1 MHPASTQQ
9 PNRVGQH
16 TRLIESALP
25 IQHFPSC
32 FHFHYASIMLQTSLL
47 KFSTWQKS
55 PKETKETLM
64 DTRTATA
71 ELGWTANP
79 PSGWEEVSG
88 YDENLNTIRTY
99 QVCNVFEP
107 NQNNWLLTTFINRR
121 GAHRIYTEMRFT
133 VRDCSSLPNVPGS
146 CKETFNLYY
155 YETDSVIATKKSAFW
170 TEAPYLKVDT
180 IAADESFSQV
190 DFGGRLMK
198 VNTEVRSFGP
208 LHRNGFYLAFQD
220 YGACMSLLSV
230 RVFFKKCPSVVQNF
244 AIFPETMTGA
254 ESTSLVIARGTC
266 IPNAEEVDVPIKLY
280 CNGDGEWMVPIGRC
294 TCKAGYEPEN
304 NVACKVII
312 SEGETPT
319 PRRPHVTPTAR
330 DGDAIP
336 GTSRATPQKQARS
349 RLQKRP
355 PAPDTQAPSKSK
367 KTKQDIRTAEDE
379 SKKIKE
385 FHLFV
390 YESLSKIKEREILI
404 EKERAALQV
413 QVDQMEKMTR
423 KFASELIKTN
433 KHYVSLA
440 AITQGGGALSQN
452 LSEAS
457 QGEIN
462 GPSGVSTPHHA
473 ASPSTDEADRE
484 SAHVSQSL
492 VDAAPIPPQ
501 ACVAGLSSP
510 HIAASPDAD
519 ETDGESGILTGSLN
533 SSIPPQVYVERV
545 RSWQR
550 PYERFRSLVVSEEFR
565 FVNLNRVIS
574 FANAIDELSRGVQ
587 EILNEIND
595 RIEDGDAVQMRLDGD
610 GIQNPVF
617 SFKKSKALL
626 DASEFLDF
634 VASMLQSNRE
644 ILLND
649 TLRLTVTISRPPRG
663 GALRKIKSI
672 PYSSIVQRKRRFL
685 IDFSSDS
692 HNLCFAAGLMGVMK
706 RGENDA
712 TLLEAA
718 RKLHSELGWS
728 TQKKVGLND
737 IAIVEDHLKVNI
749 HVVLCSDK
757 GWHIFKTRPLRYPDT
772 HFILLHDQHY
782 YGVINIKAFMGSRN
796 FCQHCHSIYNH
807 HHNCSIFCRMCGTSE
822 CKTILGTPR
831 KCPNCCLYCSSDY
844 CLKRHCELAVE
855 NEIDCPSRFW
865 CSKCKRYRDMGH
877 KYEECFGRSCKQCG
891 RRLEKGED
899 YHDRCYLEPLKKP
912 HASSKYIFYDF
923 ECTQENGEHCPNYAF
938 AKAFGGD
945 PKWPACGKSWEFKGE
960 TCLYQFVKTF
970 TTKKQF
976 RHCTFIAHNAK
987 GYDSHFIVKQLILE
1001 RLDPEIIAVG
1011 GKLMCVTIKSHD
1023 IKFVDSLNHLP
1034 MALAKLPKALGFQG
1048 CKGYFPHFFNTQ
1060 ENQNY
1065 VGPLPPIECYGVDQM
1080 MGQDRDAFLKWYEE
1094 NKSMTF
1100 DFQKELAFY
1109 CKLDVHILEQACTLY
1124 REEIMNMTYK
1134 DHHCIDPL
1142 QYLTLAGVCLAMYR
1156 FNFLAPLSV
1165 AIPPPDEYHRET
1177 KRFSS
1182 SSIQWL
1188 SYIEQTENIQIRH
1201 ALKGGEYRVDRFYLD
1216 GYSCVN
1222 GKKTAYDFLGCF
1234 HNGCLQCQNPHH
1246 FNKLIGKTFDQLYS
1260 ATRKRCDEL
1269 KRMGFEVRS
1278 IWEHEWNHLKS
1289 TDESVKAFLKTAQFP
1304 DPLHPRDALFG
1315 GRTNAITLYYKVEPG
1330 EKILYYD
1337 FTSLYPFVNATKMY
1351 PLGHPVIIQSHFA
1364 PLQNY
1369 FGFAKVKIYPPR
1381 GLFFPVLPYRV
1392 RGKLF
1397 FTLCRTCAETN
1408 QQETCQHSD
1417 EERALEGTFCTP
1429 ELHVAMRLGY
1439 KVVKIVEVW
1448 HFERKSDQLF
1458 SEYIKIHL
1466 RQKQE
1471 ASGYPSWC
1479 VTDAD
1484 KEKYIS
1490 DFQKNEGVLLR
1501 PSHITPNPAK
1511 RQIAKLFLNSLWGK
1525 FAQRTNLPTTEIVR
1539 DPDRFFELVFS
1550 ENYETSACSFIS
1562 DDAACVSWKHAE
1574 GRLTLSGNTNVYI
1587 AAFTTAYARLELYDL
1602 LDKLGSRCLYHDTDS
1617 VIFVSGEGDWNPPL
1631 GDYLGELTSE
1641 VPAGQHITEF
1651 VSAGPKTYAYQLS
1664 DKKVCLKVKGIT
1676 LNSANREKITFDS
1689 LKDLV
1694 FTHVSGSEPGKITVS
1709 HPGIVRGRNNFVI
1722 KTKNLTKTQKVVYD
1736 KRVLKEGFK
1745 SVPYGY

>member
-1 MHPASTQQ
+1 MDSQLEALEDLFNSGDLNMIIPMCQAEQPSTVED
-9 PNRVGQH
+9 RAR
-16 TRLIESALP
+16 T
-25 IQHFPSC
+25 IQ
-32 FHFHYASIMLQTSLL
+32 TV
-47 KFSTWQKS
+47 
-55 PKETKETLM
+55 
-64 DTRTATA
+64 A
-71 ELGWTANP
+71 EIHKRPQN
-79 PSGWEEVSG
+79 S
-88 YDENLNTIRTY
+88 NTDDI
-99 QVCNVFEP
+99 
-107 NQNNWLLTTFINRR
+107 
-121 GAHRIYTEMRFT
+121 
-133 VRDCSSLPNVPGS
+133 
-146 CKETFNLYY
+146 
-155 YETDSVIATKKSAFW
+155 
-170 TEAPYLKVDT
+170 
-180 IAADESFSQV
+180 
-190 DFGGRLMK
+190 
-198 VNTEVRSFGP
+198 
-208 LHRNGFYLAFQD
+208 
-220 YGACMSLLSV
+220 
-230 RVFFKKCPSVVQNF
+230 VV
-244 AIFPETMTGA
+244 
-254 ESTSLVIARGTC
+254 
-266 IPNAEEVDVPIKLY
+266 
-280 CNGDGEWMVPIGRC
+280 
-294 TCKAGYEPEN
+294 
-304 NVACKVII
+304 I
-312 SEGETPT
+312 SEGESTT
-319 PRRPHVTPTAR
+319 PRQRQAHVMPAGGETV
-330 DGDAIP
+330 IP
-336 GTSRATPQKQARS
+336 GTSHAAPPKQTRS
-349 RLQKRP
+349 RHQKRP
-355 PAPDTQAPSKSK
+355 PAADTQAPPKSK
-367 KTKQDIRTAEDE
+367 KRKQDIRTDEDE

-385 FHLFV
+385 FLLFV
-390 YESLSKIKEREILI
+390 CDTVTKMKDKEILI
-404 EKERAALQV
+404 EKERAALQA
-413 QVDQMEKMTR
+413 QADHMETMTR

-433 KHYVSLA
+433 KQYVSLA
-440 AITQGGGALSQN
+440 ATTQGGGALPQN

-462 GPSGVSTPHHA
+462 DPSGASTAHHA
-473 ASPSTDEADRE
+473 VSPDTDEGGGSE
-484 SAHVSQSL
+484 SEVL
-492 VDAAPIPPQ
+492 M
-501 ACVAGLSSP
+501 
-510 HIAASPDAD
+510 
-519 ETDGESGILTGSLN
+519 GSLN
-533 SSIPPQVYVERV
+533 SPIPPQVYVERV

-565 FVNLNRVIS
+565 FVNLNRVVS
-574 FANAIDELSRGVQ
+574 FANAIDEVSRGVQ
-587 EILNEIND
+587 EILDDIND
-595 RIEDGDAVQMRLDGD
+595 RIEEGDAVQMRLDGE
-610 GIQNPVF
+610 GFQNPLF
-617 SFKKSKALL
+617 SFKKSKDHM

-649 TLRLTVTISRPPRG
+649 TLRLTVTISQPPRG

-672 PYSSIVQRKRRFL
+672 PYSSIVERKRRFL

-692 HNLCFAAGLMGVMK
+692 HNLCFAAGLIGVMK
-706 RGENDA
+706 RNENQNDA

-749 HVVLCSDK
+749 QVVLCSDK
-757 GWHIFKTRPLRYPDT
+757 GWHIFKTQPQRYPDS
-772 HFILLHDQHY
+772 HFILLHNEHF

-796 FCQHCHSIYNH
+796 FCQHCHHIYNH
-807 HHNCSIFCRMCGTSE
+807 KHNCSAFCRMCATSE

-865 CSKCKRYRDMGH
+865 CSKCRCYRGMEH
-877 KYEECFGRSCKQCG
+877 KYEECFGRRCKQCG
-891 RRLEKGED
+891 GRLEKGED

-912 HASSKYIFYDF
+912 SVSSKYIFYDF

-938 AKAFGGD
+938 AKAFGAD
-945 PKWPACGKSWEFKGE
+945 PKWAACGKSWEFKGE
-960 TCLYQFVKTF
+960 TCLYEFVKTF
-970 TTKKQF
+970 TTKKYF

-1001 RLDPEIIAVG
+1001 RLDPELIAVG
-1011 GKLMCVTIKSHD
+1011 GKLMCVTIKSLD
-1023 IKFVDSLNHLP
+1023 IKFIDSLNHLP

-1048 CKGYFPHFFNTQ
+1048 CKGYFPHFFNKR

-1080 MGQDRDAFLKWYEE
+1080 MTHDRDAFLKWYGE

-1134 DHHCIDPL
+1134 DYRCIDPL

-1156 FNFLAPLSV
+1156 FNFLAPMSV

-1188 SYIEQTENIQIRH
+1188 CYIEQTENIQIRH
-1201 ALKGGEYRVDRFYLD
+1201 ALKGGEYRVGKMYLD

-1222 GKKTAYDFLGCF
+1222 GKKTAYEFQGCY
-1234 HNGCLQCQNPHH
+1234 HHGCLICYEPQR

-1278 IWEHEWNHLKS
+1278 IWEHEWNHLKN
-1289 TDESVKAFLKTAQFP
+1289 TDESVKAFLKAAQFP

-1337 FTSLYPFVNATKMY
+1337 FTSLYPFVNARKMY
-1351 PLGHPVIIQSHFA
+1351 PLGHPVIIQSHFG
-1364 PLQNY
+1364 PLQSY

-1408 QQETCQHSD
+1408 QQESCQHSN

-1429 ELHVAMRLGY
+1429 ELHVALRLGY
-1439 KVVKIVEVW
+1439 KVVKIFEVW

-1458 SEYIKIHL
+1458 SQYIKRHL

-1479 VTDAD
+1479 VTAAD

-1501 PSHITPNPAK
+1501 PSHITTNPAK

-1539 DPDRFFELVFS
+1539 DTDRFFELIFS
-1550 ENYETSACSFIS
+1550 ENYETTGCSFIS
-1562 DDAACVSWKHAE
+1562 DDAACVSWKHAKD
-1574 GRLTLSGNTNVYI
+1574 RMTPSGNTNVYI

-1641 VPAGQHITEF
+1641 VPAGVHITEF
-1651 VSAGPKTYAYQLS
+1651 VSAGPKTYAYRLS
-1664 DKKVCLKVKGIT
+1664 NGEIFLKVKGIT
-1676 LNSANREKITFDS
+1676 LNSANREKITFES

-1736 KRVLKEGFK
+1736 KRVLKEEFK
-1745 SVPYGY
+1745 SVPYGF